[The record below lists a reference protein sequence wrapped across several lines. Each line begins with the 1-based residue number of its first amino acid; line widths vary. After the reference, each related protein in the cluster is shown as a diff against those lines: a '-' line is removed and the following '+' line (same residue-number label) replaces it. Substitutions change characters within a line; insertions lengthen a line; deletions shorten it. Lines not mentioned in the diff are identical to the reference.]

1 MTDSGDNGDSCVHV
15 LNENGEHI
23 FKLTEMLEFGYPFYT
38 AFHRPSEH
46 IVVAGFR
53 PQTEELQVLIY
64 TKEGEI
70 VRRLEQGAKGFS
82 SLVELTVTVEGRI
95 GILAMFETDH
105 QTKTKKLFF
114 KILVI

>member
-53 PQTEELQVLIY
+53 PQTEELQVFTY

-70 VRRLEQGAKGFS
+70 VRRLEQGAKCFS
-82 SLVELTVTVEGRI
+82 SLIELTVTVEGRI